1 MGDGRMTSDLG
12 LFADSLGWALL
23 HSVWQIALVTALVFG
38 AMRLVSKD
46 NPGLRYA
53 IAYSGLFSTLI
64 AFFVTFGVYY
74 QTLGAPP
81 AAAGTEAVAQT
92 GVAALI
98 AMLGKTTGLVSL
110 IWAAGFAVLASR
122 YVRALRAT
130 YRLRH
135 EGVSAV
141 PQNWEKRFK
150 LWVARLGADR
160 NTIIRESDRVSTPL
174 TIGILKPIVL
184 VPTGFFLHLPS
195 DQAEAILVHE
205 IAHICR
211 QDYLA
216 GLVQTMITNIFFFH
230 PGIYLMARLIDI
242 EREYACDARAA
253 TETGDATALA
263 RGLSRIALER
273 RGGGWH
279 GFAMAADGRRTP
291 VMDRI
296 NRLADR
302 PGAREEGASV
312 PLAAIAAVFATC
324 LMIAAGADAS
334 VRPASGPAKLAP
346 QPSDTNTPLPGKP
359 WTPSEPGAEAVEA
372 VEAALPVPV
381 TNIADPATM
390 LAHSAA
396 LAISHGITAPRA
408 PAAPAAPAALTAIA
422 APVAPSAVGF
432 TRSERRSKG
441 GARWQFALAT
451 ANDAVTRSAVRWA
464 VHDTDDEDCEEET
477 ARRGE
482 RIARDSAR
490 NAERVAAA
498 AERQAA
504 RIEREVERHAARVE
518 REAERVQQRFEQ
530 MAEQIEAR
538 AERAAEQ
545 AERVREVHRDRLER
559 EAEGRAQ
566 RLVISYNTQDLDP
579 VGQLD
584 DVNIVIA
591 SVSTL

>member
-1 MGDGRMTSDLG
+1 MANDLG

-23 HSVWQIALVTALVFG
+23 HSIWQIALVSALVFG

-53 IAYSGLFSTLI
+53 IAYSGLLSTLI

-74 QTLGAPP
+74 QALDAPI
-81 AAAGTEAVAQT
+81 AATGTEAAAQT

-110 IWAAGFAVLASR
+110 LWAAGFAVLASR

-141 PQNWEKRFK
+141 PQSWEKRFE
-150 LWVARLGADR
+150 LWIARLGADR
-160 NTIIRESDRVSTPL
+160 DTIIRESDRVSTPL
-174 TIGILKPIVL
+174 TIGMLKPIVL

-230 PGIYLMARLIDI
+230 PGVYLLARQIDI
-242 EREYACDARAA
+242 EREYACDARAVA
-253 TETGDATALA
+253 ETGDATALA

-273 RGGGWH
+273 RAGARH
-279 GFAMAADGRRTP
+279 GFAIAADGRRTP

-302 PGAREEGASV
+302 PDACDEGAGV
-312 PLAAIAAVFATC
+312 PLAAIAALFATC

-346 QPSDTNTPLPGKP
+346 QPPGTEALLPGKSGI
-359 WTPSEPGAEAVEA
+359 PSEPGSETVETA
-372 VEAALPVPV
+372 ITDPT

-390 LAHSAA
+390 PTHTAA
-396 LAISHGITAPRA
+396 LAIPHAVAVARA
-408 PAAPAAPAALTAIA
+408 PAAIA
-422 APVAPSAVGF
+422 APVPPTAVSF
-432 TRSERRSKG
+432 ARSEPQAKG
-441 GARWQFALAT
+441 GARWQFAVAT
-451 ANDAVTRSAVRWA
+451 ANEAMTRSAVRWA
-464 VHDTDDEDCEEET
+464 VHEIDDENCEEEI

-482 RIARDSAR
+482 RIARNSAR
-490 NAERVAAA
+490 NAERAAAA
-498 AERQAA
+498 AERQAE
-504 RIEREVERHAARVE
+504 RIEREVERHAVRVE
-518 REAERVQQRFEQ
+518 REAERMQQRFEQ

-538 AERAAEQ
+538 AERAAGQ
-545 AERVREVHRDRLER
+545 AERAREFHRERLER
-559 EAEGRAQ
+559 DAEGRAQ
-566 RLVISYNTQDLDP
+566 RLVISYTTQNLDP
-579 VGQLD
+579 TGQLD
-584 DVNIVIA
+584 DVNIAIA
-591 SVSTL
+591 AVSTL